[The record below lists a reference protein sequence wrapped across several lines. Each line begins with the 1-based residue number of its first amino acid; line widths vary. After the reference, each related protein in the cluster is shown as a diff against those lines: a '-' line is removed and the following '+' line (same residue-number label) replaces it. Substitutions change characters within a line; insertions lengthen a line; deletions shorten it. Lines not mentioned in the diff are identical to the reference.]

1 MKKVLFSLLIS
12 LMIYP
17 AFSQNVNTLTISGH
31 VVYTEATGLPVFQ
44 QSVNVSG
51 PALNGTLATTT
62 DLHGFYSFT
71 IPNGSVIGPNQIYEV
86 FTVDCNNDTISQQVS
101 NQQGTVDFATVN
113 FQVCGWFGGCEA
125 VFSYE
130 SNFLQPNHINFTSNS
145 SIGQDLIYFWDF
157 GDGQTS
163 TEQNPS
169 HTYNSAGFF
178 YACLYIN
185 NEEGNCANLF
195 CDSVQVGQFDGCQA
209 FFTYEQVPN
218 SNSALF
224 NATESFGNLES
235 YNWLVNGALV
245 GNSPIFT
252 YQFPMAGVYQMCL
265 QINSVGGCSDQ
276 YCTSVVITGENE
288 NCSASFIWEPSVPH
302 NGQIVN
308 FINTNPNFSAYQWF
322 VNGELVGSDQNLTYV
337 FDFSGTFQVQLVAD
351 GTGSNNNCPSSQ
363 YMLPVVVEQSNDCSS
378 TFFYESLPNA
388 ISAFPFVNQEGQNFI
403 WTLTGPNNQSTTF
416 NDYSP
421 YIDSL
426 SAGIYELCLMVYV
439 SGCSPQ
445 PFCQQIVVSDDSS
458 NCHVSYVWT
467 PSAISLNETVTFTN
481 TSIGYTLFT
490 WVVNNAIIGNSA
502 DMEYTFSSPGF
513 YNVCLNATANSEC
526 PNVQHCL
533 TFFIEDEI
541 LDCNALF
548 TSFPLN
554 NTSNSFQFIPAY
566 QGPSV
571 INIWSYTY
579 QGMAITFTPP
589 YTFPE
594 PGVYEV
600 CHEVIDSLNQ
610 CYQFE
615 CATVVVSGS
624 NNPCS
629 AAFNFVQS
637 SPANDLVYTFTP
649 AQANANTFEFIWY
662 FGDGVTST
670 AYAPEHTFSGPGI
683 YNVCLF
689 LWNTVT
695 GCQASLCNTIVVG
708 SPDTTNSSNIDG
720 LVYAGNNLAD
730 FGFAYLIKYDQV
742 SNSLNLIALAAI
754 NNGYYMFN
762 NIEPGQY
769 LIKAALDYN
778 SAYYANYLPTYF
790 GSHLYWA
797 DAQPVIV
804 SGSTNNNYVI
814 SLIFGSNPGGPG
826 FVAGNVDEGANRLSE
841 DAMNPVAMVDIILLD
856 DNNVP
861 QMWTKASYNGSYS
874 LNNLAYGT
882 YRMFADVPGIICIPI
897 EFTISPDFPNLE
909 IDIVLGD
916 GLTFILRNEQ
926 EVKVGLLYPNPASE
940 LSMVN
945 ISNSTNQNLMIQL
958 YDIQGRMMKQLSAGN
973 AAEQLISIP
982 LADLSSGIYQMVI
995 LQNGTA
1001 IANRKLVVTR
1011 P

>member
-17 AFSQNVNTLTISGH
+17 AFSQNVNTLTISGQ

-51 PALNGTLATTT
+51 PALNGILTTT
-62 DLHGFYSFT
+62 TALNGFYSFT

-130 SNFLQPNHINFTSNS
+130 SNFLQPNHINFTSNA
-145 SIGQDLIYFWDF
+145 SIGQDLVYFWDF

-185 NEEGNCANLF
+185 NQEGNCGNLF
-195 CDSVQVGQFDGCQA
+195 CDTVFVGQFDGCQA
-209 FFTYEQVPN
+209 FFTFEQAPN
-218 SNSALF
+218 SNSAVF
-224 NATESFGNLES
+224 NATGSFGNIES
-235 YNWLVNGALV
+235 YNWLVNGAFV
-245 GNSPIFT
+245 GSSPIFT
-252 YQFPMAGVYQMCL
+252 YQFPTAGVYQMCL

-276 YCTSVVITGENE
+276 YCTSVVISGENE
-288 NCSASFIWEPSVPH
+288 NCSASFIWEPSVPQ

-308 FINTNPNFSAYQWF
+308 FINTNPNFSSYIWS
-322 VNGELVGSDQNLTYV
+322 VNGQNVGNSQDLEYV
-337 FDFSGTFQVQLVAD
+337 FDFPGTYQVQLV
-351 GTGSNNNCPSSQ
+351 GMGPGNNNCPTSQ
-363 YMLPVVVEQSNDCSS
+363 FMASVTVTQTNVCNSEFTYTVSNNQI
-378 TFFYESLPNA
+378 LA
-388 ISAFPFVNQEGQNFI
+388 IPTVAQEGQQFM
-403 WTLTGPNNQSTTF
+403 WTLIHPDNNSSFF
-416 NDYSP
+416 NVYEFSA
-421 YIDSL
+421 DSL
-426 SAGIYELCLMVYV
+426 SAGTYTLCLTVYV
-439 SGCSPQ
+439 SGCNPQ
-445 PFCQQIVVSDDSS
+445 DYCQTVLIPGS
-458 NCHVSYVWT
+458 N
-467 PSAISLNETVTFTN
+467 
-481 TSIGYTLFT
+481 
-490 WVVNNAIIGNSA
+490 
-502 DMEYTFSSPGF
+502 
-513 YNVCLNATANSEC
+513 
-526 PNVQHCL
+526 
-533 TFFIEDEI
+533 
-541 LDCNALF
+541 DCNALF

-554 NTSNSFQFIPAY
+554 NTTNSFQFIPAY

-571 INIWSYTY
+571 INIWSYNY

-615 CATVVVSGS
+615 CATVSVGG
-624 NNPCS
+624 NTNPCS
-629 AAFNFVQS
+629 AAFNYEQS
-637 SPANDLVYTFTP
+637 SPANNLSYVFTP

-662 FGDGVTST
+662 FGDGNSST
-670 AYAPEHTFSGPGI
+670 AFDPEHTYSAPGI

-695 GCQASLCNTIVVG
+695 GCQASTCNTIVVG

-730 FGFAYLIKYDQV
+730 FGFAYLIKYEQV
-742 SNSLNLIALAAI
+742 SNSLNLVALAAV
-754 NNGYYMFN
+754 NNGYYMFQN
-762 NIEPGQY
+762 VEPGQY
-769 LIKAALDYN
+769 LIKAALDNN

-874 LNNLAYGT
+874 LNNIAYGT

-916 GLTFILRNEQ
+916 GLTFIIRNEQ
-926 EVKVGLLYPNPASE
+926 EVKVGLPYPNPASE

>member
-1 MKKVLFSLLIS
+1 MKKLIYGVLAIMMSIALFSQSNDLVITGQVT
-12 LMIYP
+12 YEEAPNPP
-17 AFSQNVNTLTISGH
+17 AAFQAVTI
-31 VVYTEATGLPVFQ
+31 
-44 QSVNVSG
+44 NG
-51 PALNGTLATTT
+51 PALNGSITVLT
-62 DLHGFYSFT
+62 DIQGFYTASIT
-71 IPNGSVIGPNQIYEV
+71 NGSVIGPNQVYTVGVMNCDSSAV
-86 FTVDCNNDTISQQVS
+86 FEQVS

-113 FQVCGWFGGCEA
+113 LQICGWQGGCEA
-125 VFSYE
+125 IFTAQNMPVQPNVFSFDA
-130 SNFLQPNHINFTSNS
+130 SG
-145 SIGQDLIYFWDF
+145 SIGDDLVYTWDF
-157 GDGQTS
+157 GDGS
-163 TEQNPS
+163 TGSGQNAT
-169 HTYNSAGFF
+169 HAFTAAGS
-178 YACLYIN
+178 YYVCLNIN
-185 NEEGNCANLF
+185 NIDGTCSNTF
-195 CDSVQVGQFDGCQA
+195 CDTIIVGQFDGCQA
-209 FFTYEQVPN
+209 FYTFVQ
-218 SNSALF
+218 SDSAPTLVL
-224 NATESFGNLES
+224 NANQSFGNISSFMWQVDSNIVGSSPNLTLPFNDYGTYEVC
-235 YNWLVNGALV
+235 LTVNTL
-245 GNSPIFT
+245 
-252 YQFPMAGVYQMCL
+252 
-265 QINSVGGCSDQ
+265 GGCSDT
-276 YCTSVVITGENE
+276 YCQTITLIN
-288 NCSASFIWEPSVPH
+288 NNSCQASFYMEPSNPV
-302 NGQIVN
+302 NGQTVN
-308 FINTNPNFSAYQWF
+308 FVNTNPNFSAYQWF

-337 FDFSGTFQVQLVAD
+337 FDFPGTFQVQLVAD

-363 YMLPVVVEQSNDCSS
+363 YILPVVVEQANDCNS

-388 ISAFPFVNQEGQNFI
+388 ILAVPFVNQEGQNFI

-490 WVVNNAIIGNSA
+490 WVVNNTIIGNSA

-541 LDCNALF
+541 LDCDA
-548 TSFPLN
+548 SFDVIPIN
-554 NTSNSFQFIPAY
+554 NTSTSFNFIPAY
-566 QGPSV
+566 NSPTA
-571 INIWSYTY
+571 IHIWTYEY
-579 QGMAITFTPP
+579 QGLAISFEPP
-589 YTFPE
+589 YSFPAA
-594 PGVYEV
+594 GLYNV
-600 CHEVIDSLNQ
+600 CHEVIDTLNN
-610 CYQFE
+610 CFAFE
-615 CATVVVSGS
+615 CASVLVNGVD
-624 NNPCS
+624 NPCS
-629 AAFNFVQS
+629 ASFLFQQE
-637 SPANDLVYTFTP
+637 SPVNDLAYVFTP
-649 AQANANTFEFIWY
+649 TQANANTFEFIWY

-708 SPDTTNSSNIDG
+708 TPDTSNSSNIDG

-742 SNSLNLIALAAI
+742 SNNLNLVALAAI
-754 NNGYYMFN
+754 NNGYYMFQN
-762 NIEPGQY
+762 VEPGQY
-769 LIKAALDYN
+769 LIKAALDNN
-778 SAYYANYLPTYF
+778 SAFYANYLPTYF

-814 SLIFGSNPGGPG
+814 SLIFGNNPGGPG
-826 FVAGNVDEGANRLSE
+826 FVAGNVDDGANRLSE
-841 DAMNPVAMVDIILLD
+841 DAMNPVAMADIILLD

-874 LNNLAYGT
+874 LSNIAYGT
-882 YRMFADVPGIICIPI
+882 YRMFADVPGMICIPI

-916 GLTFILRNEQ
+916 GLTFIIRNEQ

-940 LSMVN
+940 MSMVN
-945 ISNSTNQNLMIQL
+945 ISNFTNQNLMIQL
-958 YDIQGRMMKQLSAGN
+958 YDIQGRMMKQVSVGN
-973 AAEQLISIP
+973 DAEQLISIP
-982 LADLSSGIYQMVI
+982 LSDLSSGIYQMVI
-995 LQNGTA
+995 LHNGTA